1 MSPSIYIIGPERDL
15 SDNNKSKYHDV
26 HTLLHSFN
34 VAMHTPCGSQ
44 RIAGMEPGEDNL
56 GNYEIRK
63 EFARDLDAL
72 LSCDAVALLPDWSS
86 SRGATAE
93 YTVAKAA
100 GLPVFSIDVL

>member
-1 MSPSIYIIGPERDL
+1 MHQSIYVIGPERESSDL
-15 SDNNKSKYHDV
+15 KQSRYDGV
-26 HTLLHSFN
+26 QTLLHSFN
-34 VAMHTPCGSQ
+34 VALHTPCGSQ
-44 RIAGMEPGEDNL
+44 RIAGLEPGEDNVV
-56 GNYEIRK
+56 EIRK

-100 GLPVFSIDVL
+100 GLPVFSIEVL